1 MLERGTILGA
11 LDRLHSQKARIVGL
25 HGHHAQHRPLNITF
39 AIPEG
44 IPPLPRYLPPS
55 LGKPGTPGNGMAR
68 NPGRPEGIMQGTSQS
83 TPTPTP
89 KADAIEGLKRAT
101 SVQEKLHLLQKLQQ
115 QSTNEE
121 ISAMSSPLSHQ
132 GTRMVD
138 ARAYTAS
145 IDGLRRANVDLNVA
159 NQYIRHLEQQ
169 LQKRGDDMATLSQVF
184 KKTTLEYAEVGR
196 VVDVALAAVKYG
208 APGADAKGYLAKV
221 QARLSELEKEMKKQR
236 EAMQKLVPV
245 KVPIK
250 WDGGANSVRVMGTF
264 DFWTRGVDMSSPDA
278 DEGDSMQR
286 SFETTLSLMPGT
298 YLIKFLVDNQ
308 WRCAPNWP
316 IESSSDGDNNILHVD
331 PLT

>member
-1 MLERGTILGA
+1 MLHRKA
-11 LDRLHSQKARIVGL
+11 LQGGSGGLHPQRTQIVGL
-25 HGHHAQHRPLNITF
+25 HSHQAQNRLTINL
-39 AIPEG
+39 ALPEKQ
-44 IPPLPRYLPPS
+44 PVVPPS
-55 LGKPGTPGNGMAR
+55 MGRPGVPPGTPTSLPASS
-68 NPGRPEGIMQGTSQS
+68 MQGTGNPQ

-115 QSTNEE
+115 QSTSEE
-121 ISAMSSPLSHQ
+121 TSAMSSPLSHQ

-145 IDGLRRANVDLNVA
+145 IDGLRRANVELNLA

-169 LQKRGDDMATLSQVF
+169 LQKRGDDLATLSQVF
-184 KKTTLEYAEVGR
+184 KKTSLEYAEVGR

-221 QARLSELEKEMKKQR
+221 QGRLAVLEKAMKEQR

-250 WDGGANSVRVMGTF
+250 WDGGANSVRVMGSF

-278 DEGDSMQR
+278 DGGDSMQR
-286 SFETTLSLMPGT
+286 SFETTLSLVPGT

-308 WRCAPNWP
+308 WRCAPGWP
-316 IESSSDGDNNILHVD
+316 IESSSDGDNNVLHVD
-331 PLT
+331 PLP